1 MERDFQDLIDE
12 YLLHRDQMSEEDK
25 ALFLKEIEENAEKKD
40 QYEFTKNV
48 KDAFVS
54 RGEKLKA
61 MAEFQKDMEAQDFR
75 SAGTGEVAPCPAAQT
90 EEKRPGH
97 GKLWLWLSGIAAIL
111 VAGFFAIRP
120 SFVGDKPDDNVRG
133 GDDVFDKMMPT
144 DCLKDDSIAAD
155 TVIPLH
161 K

>member
-1 MERDFQDLIDE
+1 MDRNFQDRIDE
-12 YLLHRDQMSEEDK
+12 YLLHRDQMSEK
-25 ALFLKEIEENAEKKD
+25 AKAQFEKEIEENAEKKEL
-40 QYEFTKNV
+40 YEFTKNV

-61 MAEFQKDMEAQDFR
+61 MAEFQKDMEAQER
-75 SAGTGEVAPCPAAQT
+75 RATGTCDAVVQSEV
-90 EEKRPGH
+90 KKH
-97 GKLWLWLSGIAAIL
+97 GRLWLWLSGIAAIL
-111 VAGFFAIRP
+111 VVGFFAIRP

-144 DCLKDDSIAAD
+144 DSLKNDSIAAD